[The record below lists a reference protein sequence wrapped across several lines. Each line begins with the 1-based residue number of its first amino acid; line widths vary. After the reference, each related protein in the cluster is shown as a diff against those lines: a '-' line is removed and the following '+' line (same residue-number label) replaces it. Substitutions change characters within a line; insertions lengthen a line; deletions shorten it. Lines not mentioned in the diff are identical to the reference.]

1 MNQAMQQRIR
11 GLARQYGVGIENK
24 PVSLLNHPERE
35 LGLSV
40 EMVAAHYGYTHDDDI
55 TMIQVGA
62 FDGQSYDPLYNLVKK
77 KNWRGVLLEPQKH
90 AFERLRETHKNQ
102 PGLTFVNAA
111 LSEEDGTRILY
122 TVKKGA
128 PGAAWAQELASFDK
142 NHLLKHEGHIPN
154 VVQYIEET
162 IVDCITFDTLF
173 QRYALTHV
181 NILQIDTEG
190 FDFEVIKLYNV
201 AKRKPE
207 IINFEHKHLS
217 KEDWS
222 SCVELLINQG
232 YRVAKTGQD
241 TLAYLVD

>member
-1 MNQAMQQRIR
+1 MNYAMQERIR
-11 GLARQYGVGIENK
+11 RLAHKYGVGIENK
-24 PVSLLNHPERE
+24 PISLLARPDRA

-40 EMVAAHYGYTHDDDI
+40 EMAAAHYAYTHDNQV

-62 FDGQSYDPLYNLVKK
+62 FDGQSYDPLYNLVKE

-90 AFERLRETHKNQ
+90 AFERLRENHKNQ
-102 PGLTFVNAA
+102 SNLTFVNAA
-111 LSEEDGTRILY
+111 LSEEDGTRIMY

-154 VVQYIEET
+154 VAHYIEET
-162 IVDCITFDTLF
+162 PVDCITFDTLF
-173 QRYALTHV
+173 KRYDITHANV
-181 NILQIDTEG
+181 LQIDTEG
-190 FDFEVIKLYNV
+190 FDFEVIKLYKV
-201 AKRKPE
+201 AERKPE

-217 KEDWS
+217 KEDWN
-222 SCVELLINQG
+222 SCVELLLNQG

-241 TLAYLVD
+241 TLAYLID